1 MESIEIRRV
10 ANGYIV
16 IVNDEDETR
25 EYIFDSHRRVMK
37 FIKEC
42 FDAFDTKNATRG

>member
-16 IVNDEDETR
+16 IVNDEEETR
-25 EYIFDSHRRVMK
+25 EYIFDNHRRVMK
-37 FIKEC
+37 FVKEV
-42 FDAFDTKNATRG
+42 FDAFDAKKKV